1 MRIKRL
7 SYKDN
12 ITGWNISDIEFSK
25 FTLLV
30 GASGVGKT
38 QILKAIQT
46 LASIAQ
52 GRSGNGI
59 EWNVLF
65 SIEGVDYEWRGAFT
79 PDESEYAMMIH
90 KKAPSIPVVYEM
102 LKKDTETLISRD
114 SNGILFR
121 DIRTVKLEV
130 TKSIIALL
138 KEEDEIHPIYD
149 AFLNISKL
157 DNTMSRVSFSAG
169 TLFDQ
174 AKVETFEDVRRMR
187 FLYPIDKLFMLYKF
201 NLPEFEE
208 IKQDFH
214 YVFPS
219 VTDIRFTIENA
230 LEDVSSPVLQIKEE
244 GVGPWILY
252 QNISSGMLRTLS
264 QLVLLKFAKGGDVVL
279 IDEFENS
286 LGVNCIDEV
295 AESILDL
302 DEDVQF
308 IITSHHPYIINTI
321 SYDKWRIV
329 TRQGCDVTVHT
340 AQELGIGAHSNHE
353 RFMQLVQLS
362 AYKTGKL

>member
-12 ITGWNISDIEFSK
+12 ITGWNIRDIEFSA

-38 QILKAIQT
+38 QILKAIQN
-46 LASIAQ
+46 LASIAS

-59 EWNVLF
+59 EWDVQF
-65 SIEGVDYEWRGAFT
+65 SINGIDYEWQGAFSA
-79 PDESEYAMMIH
+79 DESEYAKMLH
-90 KKAPSIPVVYEM
+90 RKAPSIPVIFEK
-102 LKKDTETLISRD
+102 LIKGAETIVSRD
-114 SNGILFR
+114 GSGILFR
-121 DIRTVKLEV
+121 DTRTVKLEP
-130 TKSIIALL
+130 TKSVIALL
-138 KEEDEIHPIYD
+138 KEEDEIQPIND
-149 AFLNISKL
+149 AFISITKL
-157 DNTMSRVSFSAG
+157 DNTLSRVSFSAG
-169 TLFDQ
+169 TVFDQ
-174 AKVETFEDVRRMR
+174 AKVESFEDVRKMR

-201 NLPEFEE
+201 NLVEFEE
-208 IKQDFH
+208 IKQEFH
-214 YVFPS
+214 EVFPT
-219 VTDIRFTIENA
+219 VVDIRFTIENA

-244 GVGPWILY
+244 GADQWILY

-264 QLVLLKFAKGGDVVL
+264 QMVLLKFAKDGDVVL

-302 DEDVQF
+302 DKDVQF
-308 IITSHHPYIINTI
+308 IITSHHPYIINSI
-321 SYDKWRIV
+321 NYQKWKIV
-329 TRQGCDVTVHT
+329 TRKGSDVSVHT
-340 AQELGIGAHSNHE
+340 AEELGIDSHSNHE

-362 AYKTGKL
+362 AYKTGRI

>member
-1 MRIKRL
+1 M
-7 SYKDN
+7 
-12 ITGWNISDIEFSK
+12 EFSK

-38 QILKAIQT
+38 QILKAIQN
-46 LASIAQ
+46 LAAISR

-65 SIEGVDYEWRGAFT
+65 NVDGVDYEWAGAFS
-79 PDESEYAMMIH
+79 PDEGEYARMVH
-90 KKAPSIPVVYEM
+90 KKTPSIPVVYEI
-102 LKKDTETLISRD
+102 LKKEEEIIVNRD
-114 SNGILFR
+114 ENGIMFR
-121 DIRTVKLEV
+121 EIRTVKLEP
-130 TKSIIALL
+130 TQSIIYLL
-138 KEEDEIHPIYD
+138 KEEDEIQPIYD
-149 AFLNISKL
+149 GFLNITKL
-157 DNTMSRVSFSAG
+157 DNTLSRVSFSAG
-169 TLFDQ
+169 KVFDQ
-174 AKVETFEDVRRMR
+174 AKVESFEDVRKMR

-208 IKQDFH
+208 IKQDFRS
-214 YVFPS
+214 VFPS

-230 LEDVSSPVLQIKEE
+230 LEDISSPVLQIKED
-244 GVGPWILY
+244 GVSQWILY

-264 QLVLLKFAKGGDVVL
+264 QLVLLKLAKGGDVVL

-308 IITSHHPYIINTI
+308 IITSHHPYIII
-321 SYDKWRIV
+321 DKIRLIELWCDAEYSRTKTAFEPPCIL
-329 TRQGCDVTVHT
+329 TR
-340 AQELGIGAHSNHE
+340 
-353 RFMQLVQLS
+353 
-362 AYKTGKL
+362 